1 MNASL
6 LPADHRGPGPIS
18 GSSGHKIT
26 ARAAAA
32 RITVPSSPARVS
44 AAPYSGQDAQ
54 SHRAVRRQRVH
65 PEVAVPPPRRPPAA
79 AMLHD
84 QAPGIVIPVRPP
96 VTAGGRAAAAVGV

>member
-26 ARAAAA
+26 A
-32 RITVPSSPARVS
+32 
-44 AAPYSGQDAQ
+44 
-54 SHRAVRRQRVH
+54 RAVRRQRVH

-84 QAPGIVIPVRPP
+84 QAPWIVIPVRPP